1 MVTISHVVKNMIE
14 ARPVIH
20 EAMIEDIVNYANLA
34 AKILPRVEAE
44 IGGPVKKS
52 AVLMALHRH
61 AERLKGKSLPRKLFN
76 INPEIVMKTDLCDI
90 CVVKTPSGYDK
101 IRQIYRIVDFER
113 GDTLNV
119 IQGNYE
125 ITIVASQKHLDKIR
139 EILADE
145 KIFNIEKDL
154 ISLTL
159 SLSKDFLYTPGI
171 LSLVTRKLSWE
182 NINIF
187 EVISTMTE
195 LIFIIS
201 EKDAVRAYNTFK
213 ELIRGYSSEDRN

>member
-1 MVTISHVVKNMIE
+1 MVTISHLVKKMVDS
-14 ARPVIH
+14 RPAIQD
-20 EAMIEDIVNYANLA
+20 ALIEDIVNYSSLA
-34 AKILPRVEAE
+34 ARFQPRIEAE
-44 IGGPVKKS
+44 LGHPVKRS

-61 AERLKGKSLPRKLFN
+61 SEGLRTQSRPVEGFA

-90 CVVKTPSGYDK
+90 CILKTPSGYDRIK
-101 IRQIYRIVDFER
+101 DIYKAVDVEK
-113 GDTLNV
+113 GETLNV

-125 ITIVASQKHLDKIR
+125 ITIVVSQKHLDTIQT
-139 EILADE
+139 ILKGE
-145 KIFNIEKDL
+145 KVLNIEPEL
-154 ISLTL
+154 VSLTL
-159 SLSKDFLYTPGI
+159 SLSVDFLTTPGVM
-171 LSLVTRKLSWE
+171 SLVTRKLSWE

-213 ELIRGYSSEDRN
+213 EIIRDHSVLS